1 METTSNIWIAC
12 RKARFYLIGSVPEIW
27 FLENIILSPTDVS
40 QEPLIL
46 VQFSHPRVPGC
57 SWSPCFPL
65 GGKSDRVPAP
75 FLVGFLL
82 IHVSRFHIIA
92 AVLSA
97 DCCNSLGRWTSR
109 SLLPLVSFLLLLRM
123 RDMHAVCLC
132 LVGLHWAMWPA
143 EMKRR
148 RLIKWQK
155 ICARGGC
162 CPYAGHARA
171 KVSGEDRGAG
181 PLGRYRDAGP
191 RSFRPRGTRPL
202 EECLEGCFSRCKV
215 IPAVQYGFFWCT
227 AVRSGHSWDGMESR
241 GGRAAHSR
249 RSCSDVVPRP
259 IIGTMMRWSG
269 RWSVLDS
276 VPAEASVDQL
286 CATLREHPLVEALW
300 QEFVAFSRD
309 CRNISIWLAG
319 P

>member
-1 METTSNIWIAC
+1 M
-12 RKARFYLIGSVPEIW
+12 
-27 FLENIILSPTDVS
+27 FLA
-40 QEPLIL
+40 
-46 VQFSHPRVPGC
+46 VPG
-57 SWSPCFPL
+57 PMFPP
-65 GGKSDRVPAP
+65 GAGKSDRVPAP

-97 DCCNSLGRWTSR
+97 DCCNSLGGWTSR

-123 RDMHAVCLC
+123 RDMHTLSA
-132 LVGLHWAMWPA
+132 
-143 EMKRR
+143 
-148 RLIKWQK
+148 
-155 ICARGGC
+155 CAWLAFTELC

-171 KVSGEDRGAG
+171 KVSGEDHGAG

-215 IPAVQYGFFWCT
+215 IPAVQYGFFWCA

-249 RSCSDVVPRP
+249 RSCSDAVPRP
-259 IIGTMMRWSG
+259 RNHDAMVGAVVCVGQCSG
-269 RWSVLDS
+269 CSFGG
-276 VPAEASVDQL
+276 PALCDIPRASP
-286 CATLREHPLVEALW
+286 C
-300 QEFVAFSRD
+300 
-309 CRNISIWLAG
+309 
-319 P
+319 